1 MLSNRGGGYSKKDD
15 ITIYRWR
22 EDLTSDSKGL
32 FLYIKNINANN
43 YWSATYEPC
52 KSEGEHYKVKFYSDK
67 IILQERM
74 VI

>member
-1 MLSNRGGGYSKKDD
+1 MLSNRGGGYSKKMILLSIDGER
-15 ITIYRWR
+15 IQL
-22 EDLTSDSKGL
+22 LTLKDY
-32 FLYIKNINANN
+32 FLYKNINANN